1 MANLFKIKGKKPTA
15 GKTSPSAEGMGTHKG
30 LSARAPA
37 PDARK
42 QTTTHAPGSAAGS
55 LLAMDSRNLRN
66 QSGNPH
72 GIMSTSDKGSLS
84 PRNYPD
90 LSGVPVSQGGTQT
103 AAKLKE
109 QQGTVDPAANAARR
123 GKLPPGQK
131 RASMASSRPD
141 TPLASLLNLNS
152 PKGAAENA
160 DANNRKRGYR
170 TKANAPTTMLQGG
183 LKLG

>member
-1 MANLFKIKGKKPTA
+1 MNLFKIKGMKPTA
-15 GKTSPSAEGMGTHKG
+15 GKSSPSAGGMGGTDKG

-42 QTTTHAPGSAAGS
+42 RTTTHAPGSAAGS
-55 LLAMDSRNLRN
+55 LLAMDSRQIRTN
-66 QSGNPH
+66 SGNRH
-72 GIMSTSDKGSLS
+72 GIVSNSDAGSLS

-103 AAKLKE
+103 AAMLKQ
-109 QQGTVDPAANAARR
+109 QQGEQDPAANAARR

-131 RASMASSRPD
+131 RASIASNRPD
-141 TPLASLLNLNS
+141 TPLASLLNLNA
-152 PKGAAENA
+152 PPGAAENA
-160 DANNRKRGYR
+160 DANNRKRGAR

>member
-1 MANLFKIKGKKPTA
+1 MANLFKTQSAAKKRQTA
-15 GKTSPSAEGMGTHKG
+15 GKHSSSAGG
-30 LSARAPA
+30 LGSRAPMA
-37 PDARK
+37 DARK

-72 GIMSTSDKGSLS
+72 GIVATSDKGSLS

-90 LSGVPVSQGGTQT
+90 LSELPVSQGGTQT
-103 AAKLKE
+103 AAMLREK
-109 QQGTVDPAANAARR
+109 QGTVDHAANAARR

-131 RASMASSRPD
+131 RASMASNRPD

-160 DANNRKRGYR
+160 DANNRKRGAR